1 MAEEMKQQAAVRS
14 FRVTD
19 EVMAQFKGIQEEMGL
34 TQDGALKMLVQA
46 YEFEAAKNAIPDR
59 ETEIA
64 NFQAK
69 AGELVAAFLNSLQLN
84 QDAEA
89 RARAEVDLQMQS
101 KDKTIATLHEKLD
114 TLKAENAQ
122 IAVQTETVRAE
133 NKNLSEALTTARNGE
148 NEARSALSDKER
160 IIAMQKQQISTL
172 EDQTAELEDVKAHMS
187 TLEEDLQIAHTEIA
201 EEKSAKTTAVHD
213 VAELREQISKLG
225 ADHAQELAKLHAE
238 HERDLQIVRREAEA
252 ERRQAVLEAREEA
265 QAKIEGYI
273 AKIEAKDEEIAR
285 LRAELSERK
294 LKEDA

>member
-19 EVMAQFKGIQEEMGL
+19 EVMAQFKGIQEEMNL

-69 AGELVAAFLNSLQLN
+69 AGELVAAFLNALQLN

-89 RARAEVDLQMQS
+89 RARAEVELQMQN

-114 TLKAENAQ
+114 GIKAENAKL
-122 IAVQTETVRAE
+122 ATVAETAQTEIQTLAEDLISARNAE
-133 NKNLSEALTTARNGE
+133 NEV
-148 NEARSALSDKER
+148 RSALADKER
-160 IIAMQKQQISTL
+160 IIAMQEQQISTL
-172 EDQTAELEDVKAHMS
+172 AEQTAELEDVKAHMS
-187 TLEEDLQIAHTEIA
+187 ALEENLKTARAELA
-201 EEKSAKTTAVHD
+201 EEKSAKNTAVHD
-213 VAELREQISKLG
+213 VAELRAQIVKLG
-225 ADHAQELAKLHAE
+225 AE
-238 HERDLQIVRREAEA
+238 HERDLQIVRKEAEA

-265 QAKIEGYI
+265 QTKIEGYV
-273 AKIEAKDEEIAR
+273 AKLEAKDEEIRR
-285 LRAELSERK
+285 LEGIIANLKLEKLSENK
-294 LKEDA
+294 